1 MKRIFI
7 IVGILIAAIAVVT
20 AGMLLRG
27 SVAPEGPSGNE
38 PTQGTLPIPGTGAG
52 TTGNGTGGTGTVG
65 DDPSGGTGNLPV
77 AGVSAIAQAAVI
89 DYVVTAQGVTFI
101 ATNGAVISSASGTEP
116 VAQAN
121 FGDLA
126 GAWFSPDGKWLLV
139 KSGTRDLVT
148 WNILN
153 VDKRT
158 WKGIQ
163 VNTSEMVWSPNGT
176 QLAYIA
182 RRTDGGALNTYSP
195 TTGIS
200 KTLLTLSAP
209 DLVIQWKDAAHI
221 FLMGRPTS
229 RVPGAIWE
237 FGMAGSTLTPFAD
250 SAAAIDL
257 LWGGARSG
265 GLLFKGNAKGGAL
278 SMVNSTGGTTQNA
291 SFLTLPS
298 KCYFGEK
305 AATSTIADIANFLFC
320 AVPQDQQMMKERPLP
335 DDYLM
340 GKFGTTDSLY
350 AVNLLSGNLKQ
361 IVPAAQGL
369 GFDVENM
376 KVYGGDAYFVN
387 RNDRKLYKVSLAA
400 LAGG

>member
-1 MKRIFI
+1 MCCC
-7 IVGILIAAIAVVT
+7 VYGVVFFFFS
-20 AGMLLRG
+20 L
-27 SVAPEGPSGNE
+27 
-38 PTQGTLPIPGTGAG
+38 
-52 TTGNGTGGTGTVG
+52 
-65 DDPSGGTGNLPV
+65 
-77 AGVSAIAQAAVI
+77 
-89 DYVVTAQGVTFI
+89 
-101 ATNGAVISSASGTEP
+101 SSC
-116 VAQAN
+116 
-121 FGDLA
+121 
-126 GAWFSPDGKWLLV
+126 FSN
-139 KSGTRDLVT
+139 S
-148 WNILN
+148 
-153 VDKRT
+153 
-158 WKGIQ
+158 
-163 VNTSEMVWSPNGT
+163 
-176 QLAYIA
+176 
-182 RRTDGGALNTYSP
+182 
-195 TTGIS
+195 
-200 KTLLTLSAP
+200 LLTLSAP

-387 RNDRKLYKVSLAA
+387 RNDRKFYKVSLAA